1 MSYQEIILKN
11 EEFALVKWWPHYA
24 YHYTDIRNAI
34 SILESGMLYSR
45 MQAVELQVMQNDN
58 ASRQV
63 IDMTEQRTTSYVR
76 FYFRPLTPTQYHN
89 EGFKHRDLRYDG
101 DPNANVPVPIFFFFY
116 LDKLLSDPNTSFS
129 EGSEAGRGC
138 PLLQGEEEFSQLDF
152 RMIYRNGPFLSEDV
166 DRKRERSL
174 RQSEIVYPDR
184 YQIEH
189 SLAGIVC
196 RNAEEKTTF
205 LNLLKDRSNKL
216 FCYWA
221 PRVRV
226 INPGLFYNNGLF
238 IEKCSLHDRDFS
250 ISFSDAYPRK
260 KFASGK
266 LKDYRVNACVQFEW
280 LLLLLF

>member
-138 PLLQGEEEFSQLDF
+138 PLLQGEEEFSRLDF

-238 IEKCSLHDRDFS
+238 IEKCSLHARDFS

>member
-24 YHYTDIRNAI
+24 YHYTDIRNAV

-138 PLLQGEEEFSQLDF
+138 PLLQGEEEFSRLDF